1 MIEIYN
7 EQVKD
12 LFNVKSFKKGGL
24 KVRQSKDGFIVQDLK
39 IREVGSYSAWNFKIR
54 QKNEDFDTL
63 NS

>member
-54 QKNEDFDTL
+54 LKRGF
-63 NS
+63 

>member
-24 KVRQSKDGFIVQDLK
+24 KVRQSKDGFIVQNLK
-39 IREVGSYSAWNFKIR
+39 IREVGSYSA
-54 QKNEDFDTL
+54 
-63 NS
+63 